1 MGPSDWRRFSSFE
14 VNLQTGELRTIHGP
28 VPLERQPTRALRQL
42 VANAGRL
49 VPRDELRQA
58 IWPADTHVDF
68 DRGLN
73 YCLRQIRVALG
84 DDAKEPQFIE
94 TVPRQGYRFIAP
106 LALGPDARPSDTR
119 QEPRRRGAASSHRR
133 ARWLVA
139 LAVAA
144 GLLVTV
150 IVEAGPGGQGH
161 HRITVQ
167 VARAVHDFLF

>member
-84 DDAKEPQFIE
+84 DDAKEPRFIE

-106 LALGPDARPSDTR
+106 L
-119 QEPRRRGAASSHRR
+119 AASSHRR

-144 GLLVTV
+144 GLLATV
-150 IVEAGPGGQGH
+150 IVEAGPGSQGH